1 MAKSRGSYGVII
13 KGCMNTFLQENNL
26 SDLSDSDTFELF
38 SVSLLTK
45 QIGISLD
52 SISNSI
58 TDGGAGWRNRFNSR
72 FS

>member
-1 MAKSRGSYGVII
+1 
-13 KGCMNTFLQENNL
+13 MNTFLQENNL

-58 TDGGAGWRNRFNSR
+58 TDGGQDGGIDSVVILVDDDPVDSLEDLEN
-72 FS
+72 